1 MQIKFLVAGFAA
13 ALWLAAALPA
23 TAQEAMPYHGLS
35 EQERQEVRERWDQMS
50 EEERARVRRQ
60 ADEYW
65 AGLSE
70 EEREARREE
79 LRQYQGQRS
88 RAHGDGA
95 GMGAMTPEQR
105 EAHRAEMQK
114 RWEAMTPAER
124 EAHRQQMRNPKAAD
138 PHQGVYGTGYG
149 KSQGEADPKG
159 TAKDTAKSKD
169 KSKDKKD

>member
-1 MQIKFLVAGFAA
+1 MRIKFLVTGLAA
-13 ALWLAAALPA
+13 ALWLAGALPA
-23 TAQEAMPYHGLS
+23 TAQDAKPYHGLS

-50 EEERARVRRQ
+50 EAERGRVQRQ

-65 AGLSE
+65 AGLSD
-70 EEREARREE
+70 EERETRREE
-79 LRQYQGQRS
+79 LRQYHGERS
-88 RAHGDGA
+88 RAHGDGT
-95 GMGAMTPEQR
+95 GMGAMTPEER

-114 RWEAMTPAER
+114 RWEAMTPEER

-138 PHQGVYGTGYG
+138 PHQGIYGKGYG
-149 KSQGEADPKG
+149 KSQGGADPKG